1 MFVEHNKI
9 SLTLSPVSGIIN
21 HNSFTTVIPMTQI
34 PPHNTEAAVS
44 RQLKI
49 EECLLQNMAQLPYDR
64 ISVADLCRQMG
75 ISRRLYYTYFPDKD
89 ACLISII
96 DRVVR
101 ESIESLPDVPI
112 NSDSMFS
119 VTVAYLSYWREHADF
134 LDLVVR
140 NNLKALIV
148 ERSFLYFKNHE
159 HNVLNLL
166 NTPQFKAD
174 DSILW
179 LYVAI
184 RYVVLWQWH
193 ENQYA
198 LSVEEMA
205 AKYLRMLK
213 QPIIQDPA

>member
-1 MFVEHNKI
+1 MN
-9 SLTLSPVSGIIN
+9 
-21 HNSFTTVIPMTQI
+21 QI
-34 PPHNTEAAVS
+34 PPHNTEASVS

-49 EECLLQNMAQLPYDR
+49 EECLLQNMAQLSYDR

-101 ESIESLPDVPI
+101 ESIESLPDVPV
-112 NSDSMFS
+112 NSDSMFT
-119 VTVAYLSYWREHADF
+119 VTVTYLRYWREHADF

-159 HNVLNLL
+159 QNVLNLL
-166 NTPQFKAD
+166 NTPQLKAD

-193 ENQYA
+193 ENQYT

>member
-1 MFVEHNKI
+1 
-9 SLTLSPVSGIIN
+9 
-21 HNSFTTVIPMTQI
+21 MTQI
-34 PPHNTEAAVS
+34 PPHNTEASVS

-49 EECLLQNMAQLPYDR
+49 EECLLQNMAQLSYDR

-101 ESIESLPDVPI
+101 ESIESLPDVPV

-193 ENQYA
+193 ENQYT

>member
-1 MFVEHNKI
+1 MN
-9 SLTLSPVSGIIN
+9 
-21 HNSFTTVIPMTQI
+21 QI
-34 PPHNTEAAVS
+34 PPHNTEASVS

-49 EECLLQNMAQLPYDR
+49 EECLLQNMAQLSYDR

-101 ESIESLPDVPI
+101 ESIESLPDVPV
-112 NSDSMFS
+112 NSDSMFT
-119 VTVAYLSYWREHADF
+119 VTVAYLRYWREHADF

-159 HNVLNLL
+159 QNVLNLL
-166 NTPQFKAD
+166 NTPQLKAD

-193 ENQYA
+193 ENRYT

-205 AKYLRMLK
+205 AKYLRMEK
-213 QPIIQDPA
+213 RRTKRAHYHRY

>member
-1 MFVEHNKI
+1 
-9 SLTLSPVSGIIN
+9 
-21 HNSFTTVIPMTQI
+21 MTQI

-49 EECLLQNMAQLPYDR
+49 EECLLQNMAQLSYDR

-89 ACLISII
+89 ACLISIM

>member
-1 MFVEHNKI
+1 MFVENTKI
-9 SLTLSPVSGIIN
+9 SLTLSPVSGIIDY
-21 HNSFTTVIPMTQI
+21 NSFTTVIPMTQI
-34 PPHNTEAAVS
+34 PPHNTEASVS

-89 ACLISII
+89 SCLISIL
-96 DRVVR
+96 DRFIR
-101 ESIESLPDVPI
+101 DSIESLPVVPF
-112 NSDSMFS
+112 NPDSIFT
-119 VTVAYLSYWREHADF
+119 VTVAYLNFWRERADF
-134 LDLVVR
+134 LDLIIKH
-140 NNLKALIV
+140 NLKALMI
-148 ERSFLYFKNHE
+148 ERSFLYFKHHE
-159 HNVLNLL
+159 YNVLELL
-166 NTPQFKAD
+166 STPEIKAD

-184 RYVVLWQWH
+184 RYVALLQWH

-213 QPIIQDPA
+213 QPIIQDLV

>member
-1 MFVEHNKI
+1 
-9 SLTLSPVSGIIN
+9 
-21 HNSFTTVIPMTQI
+21 MTQI

-49 EECLLQNMAQLPYDR
+49 EECLLQNMVQLSYDR

-119 VTVAYLSYWREHADF
+119 ITVAYLSYWREHADF

>member
-9 SLTLSPVSGIIN
+9 SLTLSLVSGIIN
-21 HNSFTTVIPMTQI
+21 HNSFATVIPMTQI

-193 ENQYA
+193 ENQYT

>member
-9 SLTLSPVSGIIN
+9 SLTLSPVAGIIN
-21 HNSFTTVIPMTQI
+21 YNSFTTVIPMTQI

-89 ACLISII
+89 SCLISII

-112 NSDSMFS
+112 NSDSMFT
-119 VTVAYLSYWREHADF
+119 VTVAYLSYWREHADI

-159 HNVLNLL
+159 QNVLNLL

>member
-1 MFVEHNKI
+1 
-9 SLTLSPVSGIIN
+9 
-21 HNSFTTVIPMTQI
+21 MTQI

-49 EECLLQNMAQLPYDR
+49 EECLLQNMAQLSYDR
-64 ISVADLCRQMG
+64 ISVVDLCRQMG

-89 ACLISII
+89 SCLISII

>member
-1 MFVEHNKI
+1 
-9 SLTLSPVSGIIN
+9 
-21 HNSFTTVIPMTQI
+21 MTQI

-49 EECLLQNMAQLPYDR
+49 EECLLQNMAQLSYDR

-174 DSILW
+174 NSILW

>member
-1 MFVEHNKI
+1 MN
-9 SLTLSPVSGIIN
+9 
-21 HNSFTTVIPMTQI
+21 QI
-34 PPHNTEAAVS
+34 PPHNTEASVS

-49 EECLLQNMAQLPYDR
+49 EECLLQNMAQLSYDR

-101 ESIESLPDVPI
+101 ESIESLPDVPV

-159 HNVLNLL
+159 QNVLNLL
-166 NTPQFKAD
+166 NTPQLKAD

-193 ENQYA
+193 ENRYA